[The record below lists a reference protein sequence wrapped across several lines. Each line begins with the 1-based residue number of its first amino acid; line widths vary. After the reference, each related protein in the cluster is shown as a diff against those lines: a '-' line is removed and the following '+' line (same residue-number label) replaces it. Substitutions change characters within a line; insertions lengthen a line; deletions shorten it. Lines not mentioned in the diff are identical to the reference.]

1 MLPADS
7 SMTRH
12 HQASGIEAD
21 TLRNEP
27 KTDISFS
34 SFYEESALSMRITA
48 LWVGILLV
56 AITPFYD
63 RLLLQVPES
72 FVAFSRWMQFGVQ
85 VPPLLLALFC
95 SWHPSL
101 RRWSAPV
108 TLSAVMLTA
117 MGLSAQHIV
126 GKMHDFHVPHDF
138 SVIALSAC
146 LLCSRIRVS
155 YMLPWI
161 TMSVLVITSAQMY
174 SADFSSAALY
184 DAASLWMMFGF
195 SVLAAQTIERATY
208 ENWRQRLM
216 LESQAAHDGLT
227 SLPNR
232 RHFDRTMISLMRQ
245 ASREGKNISLM
256 IMDVDHFKLYNDR
269 YGHPAGDECL
279 RRIASCM
286 RDAMRRPNDFC
297 ARVGGEEFAA
307 VWFDARSDI
316 APALADQMRASV
328 ADLNIEHL
336 SAVGTSVV
344 TCSAGFAQVCAIG
357 GEEAAEAAVSE
368 LYEQADRALYEAKRA
383 GRNRMAHFGETAKK
397 RSGAALWPM
406 I

>member
-1 MLPADS
+1 
-7 SMTRH
+7 MTRP
-12 HQASGIEAD
+12 HQASGIEAETAQTGD
-21 TLRNEP
+21 
-27 KTDISFS
+27 KTDTSFTSFS
-34 SFYEESALSMRITA
+34 SFYETSGINARITA
-48 LWVGILLV
+48 LWMGILLV
-56 AITPFYD
+56 SITPFYD

-72 FVAFSRWMQFGVQ
+72 FVDFSRWMQFGVQ

-95 SWHPSL
+95 TWQPAL
-101 RRWSAPV
+101 RRWSAPM
-108 TLSAVMLTA
+108 TLVAVILTA

-126 GKMHDFHVPHDF
+126 GKMHGFHVPHDF
-138 SVIALSAC
+138 AVIALSAC
-146 LLCSRIRVS
+146 LLCSRIRIS

-161 TMSVLVITSAQMY
+161 TMSVLIITSAQMY

-184 DAASLWMMFGF
+184 DSASLWMMFGF
-195 SVLAAQTIERATY
+195 SVLAAQTIERTAY
-208 ENWRQRLM
+208 QNWRQRLM

-232 RHFDRTMISLMRQ
+232 RHFDRTMVSLMRQ

-256 IMDVDHFKLYNDR
+256 ILDVDHFKLYNDR

-279 RRIASCM
+279 RQIASCM

-328 ADLNIEHL
+328 GDLNIEHL

-344 TCSAGFAQVCAIG
+344 TCSAGFAQVCAMG
-357 GEEAAEAAVSE
+357 GEDAAEAAVSE

-383 GRNRMAHFGETAKK
+383 GRNRLVHFGETTKK
-397 RSGAALWPM
+397 RTGAALWPM